1 MFNDSSV
8 YIFFGENEG
17 LKYADNV
24 KQCFCNRWI
33 CAYLIHGEVILFP
46 NSYY

>member
-24 KQCFCNRWI
+24 KQCFFVI
-33 CAYLIHGEVILFP
+33 GESVHT
-46 NSYY
+46 